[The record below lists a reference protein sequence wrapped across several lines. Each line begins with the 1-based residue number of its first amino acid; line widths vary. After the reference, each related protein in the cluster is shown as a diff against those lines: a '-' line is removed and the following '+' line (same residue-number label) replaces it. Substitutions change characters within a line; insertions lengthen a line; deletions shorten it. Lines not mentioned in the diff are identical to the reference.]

1 MAAHGSQYEPPP
13 AAKASPVS
21 RRAVALWGGLLLA
34 VLIPCFV
41 SLGLWQWRKNEA
53 KLQLQAELDGRSHG
67 PLVAMPA
74 APAAAADLR
83 YRHVRLQG
91 VFEPERQILLDNRV
105 YREQAGYHVLTPLK
119 LDGSEMRVWV
129 NRGWVPAEPDHSHLP
144 TLQAPAG
151 SVELTGIVVVP
162 PTRFFTLKPA
172 EAPGRTWQ
180 TLWQN
185 PDLERLG
192 AAVPWPMQ
200 PVLVQLDAEA
210 AGGYAREWPR
220 PDERADM
227 HLSYALQ
234 WFGFA
239 IASLGI
245 WLYFLVRRR

>member
-1 MAAHGSQYEPPP
+1 MTAHGSQYEPVTTSL
-13 AAKASPVS
+13 ASPVS

-34 VLIPCFV
+34 VLIPSFV
-41 SLGLWQWRKNEA
+41 SLGLWQLRKNEV
-53 KLQLQAELDGRSHG
+53 KLQLQAELDSRSRG
-67 PLVAMPA
+67 ALVAMPA

-83 YRHVRLQG
+83 YRHVLLHG

-105 YREQAGYHVLTPLK
+105 HSEQAGYHVLTPLR

-129 NRGWVPAEPDHSHLP
+129 NRGWVPAGPNHTRLP
-144 TLQAPAG
+144 AVQPPAG
-151 SVELTGIVVVP
+151 VVDLTGIVVVP
-162 PTRFFTLKPA
+162 PSKFFTLKPA
-172 EAPGRTWQ
+172 EAPTGTWQ

-185 PDLERLG
+185 PDIERLR

-200 PVLVQLDAEA
+200 PVLVQLDPEVP
-210 AGGYAREWPR
+210 GGYVREWPR

-239 IASLGI
+239 IASIGI

>member
-1 MAAHGSQYEPPP
+1 
-13 AAKASPVS
+13 
-21 RRAVALWGGLLLA
+21 LWGGLLLA
-34 VLIPCFV
+34 VLIPSFV

-53 KLQLQAELDGRSHG
+53 KLQLQAELDSRSHG
-67 PLVAMPA
+67 APVAMPA

-105 YREQAGYHVLTPLK
+105 HREQAGYHVLTPLK

-129 NRGWVPAEPDHSHLP
+129 NRGWVPAGPDHASLP
-144 TLQAPAG
+144 TIQTPAG
-151 SVELTGIVVVP
+151 SIELTGVAVVP
-162 PTRFFTLKPA
+162 PTRFFTLKPP

-185 PDLERLG
+185 PDMERLR

-200 PVLVQLDAEA
+200 PVLVQLDAGA
-210 AGGYAREWPR
+210 AAGYAREWPR

-227 HLSYALQ
+227 HFGYALQ

-239 IASLGI
+239 ISSLGI
-245 WLYFLVRRR
+245 WLYFLVRRQ